1 MTDMIAGQDI
11 PGAGREFPK
20 IDNLCPAHQEEDPS
34 NQPPAEMRE
43 QSLSS
48 KHLTGVAGVAGVQEL
63 QNVCVFE
70 FAS

>member
-20 IDNLCPAHQEEDPS
+20 IDNLCPADQEEDPS

-48 KHLTGVAGVAGVQEL
+48 KHGVEDRSSGVAGVQEL
-63 QNVCVFE
+63 QN
-70 FAS
+70 A